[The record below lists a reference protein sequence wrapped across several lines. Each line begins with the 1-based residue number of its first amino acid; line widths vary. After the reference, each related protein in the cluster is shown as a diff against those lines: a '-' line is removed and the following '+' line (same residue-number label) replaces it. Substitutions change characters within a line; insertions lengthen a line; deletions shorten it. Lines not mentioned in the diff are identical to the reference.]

1 MALDP
6 SRADEAVTNNV
17 DLEVDVLSIGEFDIR
32 MHTFFF
38 SWADS
43 GVFLLFFLVPRE
55 SYVPLHPDNTCG
67 ASTRYCLYRLT
78 FGIYLNLHPSHLGVL
93 DIYGFEVFEHNS
105 FEQLCINYV
114 NEKLQQI
121 FIELTLNAEQIE
133 YESEGIAW
141 TPIPFFNNK
150 IVCDLLDGA
159 RPSGLF
165 RGKFLDSQ
173 CYIFV
178 QFYIFL
184 VFFCFIW

>member
-1 MALDP
+1 M
-6 SRADEAVTNNV
+6 
-17 DLEVDVLSIGEFDIR
+17 
-32 MHTFFF
+32 
-38 SWADS
+38 
-43 GVFLLFFLVPRE
+43 
-55 SYVPLHPDNTCG
+55 
-67 ASTRYCLYRLT
+67 
-78 FGIYLNLHPSHLGVL
+78 L

-165 RGKFLDSQ
+165 RGMFYWLLFVLCLDRSFLM
-173 CYIFV
+173 Y
-178 QFYIFL
+178 
-184 VFFCFIW
+184 

>member
-1 MALDP
+1 MF
-6 SRADEAVTNNV
+6 
-17 DLEVDVLSIGEFDIR
+17 LS
-32 MHTFFF
+32 F
-38 SWADS
+38 S
-43 GVFLLFFLVPRE
+43 
-55 SYVPLHPDNTCG
+55 
-67 ASTRYCLYRLT
+67 
-78 FGIYLNLHPSHLGVL
+78 GVL

-159 RPSGLF
+159 RPAGLF
-165 RGKFLDSQ
+165 RGNFL
-173 CYIFV
+173 CFV
-178 QFYIFL
+178 EDY
-184 VFFCFIW
+184 FFVISISSCT